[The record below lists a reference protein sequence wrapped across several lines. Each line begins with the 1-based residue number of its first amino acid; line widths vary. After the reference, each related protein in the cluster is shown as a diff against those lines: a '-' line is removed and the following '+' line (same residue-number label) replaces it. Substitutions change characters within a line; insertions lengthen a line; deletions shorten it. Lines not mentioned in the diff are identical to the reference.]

1 MFNKSNNYLY
11 NKTATPEPS
20 DYLLDR
26 IMARINKEQRLASIR
41 RRLIL
46 YALITGVSFAGFV
59 SAVNLTRNDLLSSGF
74 LQFVLLIFSDFKIVA
89 SYSQNYFMSLLE
101 SFPATS
107 LLLSLTTIFIL
118 LMSLKLIA
126 QNVKDMSAANKL
138 ASV

>member
-1 MFNKSNNYLY
+1 MFNKSNNYFY
-11 NKTATPEPS
+11 NKIATPEPP

-26 IMARINKEQRLASIR
+26 IMARINKEQRLASVR

-46 YALITGVSFAGFV
+46 YALTTGVSFAGFV

-74 LQFVLLIFSDFKIVA
+74 LQFASLIFSDFKIVA

-126 QNVKDMSAANKL
+126 QNIKGISAANKL